1 MRTLLAQDTY
11 ICVII
16 CSIKRAEDFVPLS
29 QPLQVVQSNMVY
41 LSQEALLI
49 SFSLVSRPTS
59 AIRWK
64 VMSVSKF
71 FVADMQ
77 HQIASSQPSLA
88 AEQL

>member
-1 MRTLLAQDTY
+1 
-11 ICVII
+11 
-16 CSIKRAEDFVPLS
+16 
-29 QPLQVVQSNMVY
+29 MVY

-77 HQIASSQPSLA
+77 HQITSSQPSLA